1 LASLTDTAASPA
13 AAPADQKAPRPQL
26 DDVMLSMDVVDTL
39 RHQESM
45 VTRELDEDQREAELI
60 DRLRTIYHNQGI
72 EVPDRILQEG
82 VKALKESRF
91 IYTPPVPSFATRL
104 ALLWVNRNRI
114 GTLVAAIVGLAGAA
128 WIAHAALVDWPRER
142 EHKRARIEISETLP
156 KALDAARAGVKAE
169 SRDPAADQQADQLLA
184 DGRSALSRGDPAEA
198 RKMVGELDQLQGK
211 LRQTYQLLIVSR
223 PGEPSG
229 VYRIPGRN
237 PSARNYYLVVEAIGS
252 DNMPIAVPITSE
264 EDGSTRTVTKWGV
277 RVSEDVFESVRRA
290 KQADGILHNRKLGE
304 KRRGRLEVD
313 YAMPVLG
320 GAITQW

>member
-1 LASLTDTAASPA
+1 LASLTDIAASPA
-13 AAPADQKAPRPQL
+13 AAPADQKASRPQL

-91 IYTPPVPSFATRL
+91 VYTPPAPSFATRL

-169 SRDPAADQQADQLLA
+169 SRDPTADQQADQLLA

-198 RKMVGELDQLQGK
+198 RKIVAELDQLQGK

-237 PSARNYYLVVEAIGS
+237 PNARNYYLIVEAIGS
-252 DNMPIAVPITSE
+252 DNVPTAVPITSE

-277 RVSEDVFESVRRA
+277 RVSDDVFEAVRRA

-304 KRRGRLEVD
+304 KRRGHLEVD